1 MNSRFDNH
9 KHYNDRRPFKR
20 KGRHPY
26 KHRPDTTK
34 YGIIHRV
41 RTQTGV
47 RSQIVLVYNP
57 QLYEPISVLNNAT
70 QRFKGQI
77 QIQNSGPD
85 PNDKSRSCFSLN
97 VNNERIS
104 HGSYLQ
110 ESTAKKHLYE
120 LAIENLRKTCFSIL
134 RKTLPRDSPAVT
146 LDSSTSDTNVQPQ
159 TAVGGIG
166 AKMMLKMGWAGGGL
180 GAQAQGIT
188 DIVQPTQQIER
199 KGFGTHITIPIDKI
213 REILQGYVES
223 DNINGISFSPDFTKE
238 ERSVI
243 HSVAQ
248 KMNLKSTSYG
258 TGADRR
264 LVIQKKLD
272 PWQLVHKLLEVG
284 GENEQY
290 QLVMP
295 TEFVNK

>member
-134 RKTLPRDSPAVT
+134 RVSVLYQVDVHFHLCPFFFVFSRASYIH
-146 LDSSTSDTNVQPQ
+146 DTPSFYNVSLCPS
-159 TAVGGIG
+159 
-166 AKMMLKMGWAGGGL
+166 LC
-180 GAQAQGIT
+180 
-188 DIVQPTQQIER
+188 
-199 KGFGTHITIPIDKI
+199 F
-213 REILQGYVES
+213 
-223 DNINGISFSPDFTKE
+223 
-238 ERSVI
+238 
-243 HSVAQ
+243 
-248 KMNLKSTSYG
+248 
-258 TGADRR
+258 
-264 LVIQKKLD
+264 
-272 PWQLVHKLLEVG
+272 
-284 GENEQY
+284 
-290 QLVMP
+290 
-295 TEFVNK
+295 